1 MKLLTFIAQEKEQ
14 WGVLI
19 KNEDSGQEYALV
31 PQMFDNLMPKI
42 CSSTSSH
49 SYRGART
56 FKEGKWPKTI
66 KGLLELEK
74 GIDILHDLYSFA
86 VYLLFH
92 EDTSIIKYCAYK
104 LDEIEL
110 KAPIPRPKFY
120 WGLVQNSTSFT
131 RNDPKRTHAN
141 IYPQGH
147 QRPMTCVVG
156 NSEYIGIEK
165 KADAFGFNVEF
176 GVVIGKKGKYIKAAD
191 AMEYVA
197 GYTNII
203 DIQANNIIQDYGDRY
218 GEDFFVDATAS
229 WAAKMKDTS
238 CPMGPYLVTKDEVKN
253 PYALN
258 AYTRECGML
267 RDHAFSSN
275 TLLGIERV
283 IEYCSAFKT
292 LYPGDVLHLG
302 TIGVDGKWKSVDW
315 NNPEEDLVLEGEFDL
330 LDCCRVPVKFIRDIW
345 GTDKDIDDCDEPASP
360 VVRDLIKQNKDC
372 ISVFDVNESR
382 GFWTLFANYKQCEE
396 IENMKPN
403 TEVSRFLNNPSTS
416 LTVKKDTSISALATD
431 IEVCAEMCFV
441 VRKIARRVPLE
452 KASEYILGYS
462 PMVSL
467 NDQSFAQSIIEPATK
482 QERNLPKVYARWGD
496 GYNFMLEKPIDTAE
510 EPKGEMHLCIKDI
523 GSAKVMAAD
532 YLLNGE
538 AVLSYI
544 SKYIT
549 LLPGDVVSL
558 GRMAESITV
567 KRDETE
573 KGFSGSLKAEGFPP
587 LEFSVGKESL

>member
-1 MKLLTFIAQEKEQ
+1 MKLLTFIAQGKEQ

-19 KNEDSGQEYALV
+19 RNKDTGQDYALV
-31 PQMFDNLMPKI
+31 PQKFDDLMPKI
-42 CSSTSSH
+42 CSTTSSH
-49 SYRGART
+49 SYRGGRA
-56 FKEGKWPKTI
+56 FLEDEWPKTI
-66 KGLLELEK
+66 KGLLEIEK
-74 GIDILHDLYSFA
+74 GIEILRDLYSFA
-86 VYLLFH
+86 YYLLFS

-131 RNDPKRTHAN
+131 RNNPKRTHAN
-141 IYPQGH
+141 LYPQGH

-165 KADAFGFNVEF
+165 KADAFGFNAEL
-176 GVVIGKKGKYIKAAD
+176 GIVIVKKGKYIKAAD
-191 AMEYVA
+191 AMEYIA
-197 GYTNII
+197 GYINII

-267 RDHAFSSN
+267 RDHAFTSN

-292 LYPGDVLHLG
+292 LYPGDVIHLG
-302 TIGVDGKWKSVDW
+302 TIGVDGKWKNVDW
-315 NNPEEDLVLEGEFDL
+315 NEPEEGLVLEGEFDFL
-330 LDCCRVPVKFIRDIW
+330 GNCKVPVKFIENTW
-345 GTDKDIDDCDEPASP
+345 GSEKDANICDEPASP
-360 VVRDLIKQNKDC
+360 VVRDLIKRNKDC
-372 ISVFDVNESR
+372 INLFDVNETY

-403 TEVSRFLNNPSTS
+403 IEVSRFLNNPSTA
-416 LTVKKDTSISALATD
+416 LTVKGNTSISAFATD
-431 IEVCAEMCFV
+431 IQVCAEMCFV
-441 VRKIARRVPLE
+441 VKKIARLVPIE
-452 KASEYILGYS
+452 KAREYILGYS

-467 NDQSFAQSIIEPATK
+467 NDQSFSQSIIEPATI

-496 GYNFMLEKPIDTAE
+496 GYNFMLENPIDTE
-510 EPKGEMHLCIKDI
+510 KEPKCEMNLSIKDI
-523 GSAKVMAAD
+523 GFAKVTAAD

-538 AVLSYI
+538 AILSYI

-567 KRDETE
+567 KRDEAQ
-573 KGFSGSLKAEGFPP
+573 KGFAGYLQAEGFPV
-587 LEFSVGKESL
+587 LEFTVDKEVL